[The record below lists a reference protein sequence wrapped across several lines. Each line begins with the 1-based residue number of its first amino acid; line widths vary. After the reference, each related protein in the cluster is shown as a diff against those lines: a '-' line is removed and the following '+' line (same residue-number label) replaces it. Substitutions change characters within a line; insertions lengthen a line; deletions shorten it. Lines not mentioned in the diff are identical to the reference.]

1 MHRSRYVRRDIEG
14 SDSDTRRRTAVDL
27 VKALCVGFETR
38 VTGMLLAYT
47 NQVRGSQL
55 QCQ

>member
-1 MHRSRYVRRDIEG
+1 VRRDIEG

-47 NQVRGSQL
+47 NQVRGAQL
-55 QCQ
+55 RWQ